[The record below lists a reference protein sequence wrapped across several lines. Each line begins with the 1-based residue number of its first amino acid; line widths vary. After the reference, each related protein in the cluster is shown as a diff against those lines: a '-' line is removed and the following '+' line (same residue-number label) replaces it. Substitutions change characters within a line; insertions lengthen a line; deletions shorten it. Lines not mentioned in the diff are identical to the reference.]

1 MKSIVVVVAMN
12 RKEIVFLAPFIKK
25 TTRDQPSCKVVS
37 EPSSADNAHIYHR
50 FTSPGHIFV
59 VPVAAKTDLSTYR
72 NGNSCLGRE
81 V

>member
-37 EPSSADNAHIYHR
+37 EPSSADNAHI
-50 FTSPGHIFV
+50 SSLHI
-59 VPVAAKTDLSTYR
+59 TRTYFCR
-72 NGNSCLGRE
+72 PSRSEN
-81 V
+81 